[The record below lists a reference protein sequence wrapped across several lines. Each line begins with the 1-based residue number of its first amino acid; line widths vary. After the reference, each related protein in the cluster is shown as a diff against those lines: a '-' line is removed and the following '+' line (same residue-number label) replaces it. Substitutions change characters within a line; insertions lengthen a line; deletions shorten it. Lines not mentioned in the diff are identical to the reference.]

1 MKSIRN
7 SKRTYVTGPIK
18 RSLRIVTAVL
28 ILFVCLVAVAD
39 DKEMA
44 DLYYKAGQ
52 KALKDGN
59 TEKATEQFRK
69 ALKSYPAH
77 ADAVVALGDM
87 LFEDLNVTGLVKLFG
102 EWLRAFKGLPNP
114 TERQIGV
121 SNRLTSRLEDLRIL
135 ERTDKKFSRKYAALG
150 KSLKRKDKAAAVR
163 TYETALALDPSNSSA
178 AREYRKLTG
187 ESAKPAKK
195 KKPGKLAGVKLGKL
209 LMSEEFSRPNADWY
223 MRDGW
228 AFMEDGKYMMNSAT
242 SPLNARYKTAFR
254 PAGFY
259 VETEIKLEGNV
270 KKYSA
275 AGLCYQVQNNQTF
288 YILYISPQGKFGAWA
303 VKDGHKKDLTGK
315 ERSNAPVGTFE
326 CCVSSKYINKG
337 KAKNVIAVGV
347 VGTKHFFYI
356 NKHMVF
362 KCDDYTITNPGTLG
376 CSVNAGSHTF
386 SFDNF
391 KTYEATLAR

>member
-1 MKSIRN
+1 LV
-7 SKRTYVTGPIK
+7 VTC
-18 RSLRIVTAVL
+18 
-28 ILFVCLVAVAD
+28 LFVPFVAAD
-39 DKEMA
+39 DSEMA
-44 DLYYKAGQ
+44 DLYYKAGD
-52 KALKDGN
+52 KALKAGN

-87 LFEDLNVTGLVKLFG
+87 LFEDLDVSGLVKLFG
-102 EWLRAFKGLPNP
+102 EWLKVFKGLPNP
-114 TERQIGV
+114 TEKQIEV
-121 SNRLTSRLEDLRIL
+121 SNRLTSRLEDLRVL
-135 ERTDKKFSRKYAALG
+135 ERTDRKFSKKYAALG

-163 TYETALALDPSNSSA
+163 NYETALALDPSNSSA

-195 KKPGKLAGVKLGKL
+195 KKKKPGKLVGVKLGKM
-209 LMSEEFSRPNADWY
+209 LMSEEFSKPSSDWY

-242 SPLNARYKTAFR
+242 SPLIARYKNAFR
-254 PAGFY
+254 PANFY
-259 VETEIKLEGNV
+259 VETEIKLKGNV
-270 KKYSA
+270 KQYSA
-275 AGLCYQVQNNQTF
+275 GGLCFQVQSNQTF
-288 YILYISPQGKFGAWA
+288 YLFMISPQGKFGAWA
-303 VKDGHKKDLTGK
+303 VKDGNKKDLTGK

-326 CCVSSKYINKG
+326 CCVASKHINKG
-337 KAKNVIAVGV
+337 KAKNVIAVGI
-347 VGTKHFFYI
+347 VGTKHFYYI

-376 CSVNAGSHTF
+376 CAVNTGSHTF